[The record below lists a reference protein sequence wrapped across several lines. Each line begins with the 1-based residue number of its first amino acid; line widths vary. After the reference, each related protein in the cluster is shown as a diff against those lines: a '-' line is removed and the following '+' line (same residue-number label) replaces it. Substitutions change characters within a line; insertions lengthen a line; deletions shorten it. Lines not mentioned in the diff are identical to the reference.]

1 MDGTLFG
8 NPWEHIRLLSDD
20 ARNAVLVGFLE
31 RHAPDNRVLEV
42 GCGTGV
48 LSAVAARLGATHVV
62 AVEPTEVADIA
73 SALARDNG
81 LPMTVVR
88 ARIEDVAPED
98 HGGPVDVAFSE
109 LLNADPFFEGV
120 VEVTNATRRW
130 VKPDGLLAPSRLT
143 VWAAAVRA
151 SDSAREARAA
161 RRAVS
166 ELGRRFDLQM
176 GAVLDGLKPDATS
189 TRPHALTDHTY
200 VTLVEEPVGPG
211 VVVHDLALGDGST
224 PETTV
229 RVELPV
235 TEAGPVSGVML
246 WFEAVMDDD
255 LVLHNRPEDVS
266 SHWGRQVCVF
276 PTERGVRAGGHVTI
290 ELTLAN
296 GALHVVDCT

>member
-1 MDGTLFG
+1 MDATLFG

-31 RHAPDNRVLEV
+31 RHAPGNRVLEV

-62 AVEPTEVADIA
+62 AVEPTGVADIA
-73 SALARDNG
+73 EALARDNA
-81 LPMTVVR
+81 LDMTVVR

-130 VKPDGLLAPSRLT
+130 VTPGGVLAPSRLT

-151 SDSAREARAA
+151 ADSAREARAA
-161 RRAVS
+161 AREVTA
-166 ELGRRFDLQM
+166 LGRRFDLQM
-176 GAVLDGLKPDATS
+176 GAVLEGLTPQPDAANS
-189 TRPHALTDHTY
+189 ALTDHTY
-200 VTLVEEPVGPG
+200 VTLVETPVGPP
-211 VVVHDLALGDGST
+211 VRVHDLVLGDGSQ
-224 PETTV
+224 PEQTV

-235 TEAGPVSGVML
+235 FEAGPVCGVML

-255 LVLHNRPEDVS
+255 LVLHNRPEDVD

-276 PTERGVRAGGHVTI
+276 PVERGVRAGGHLTVA
-290 ELTLAN
+290 LTLTN
-296 GALHVVDCT
+296 GAMHVADPTR